1 MSARQEAKRDIALVA
16 LVWFVILV
24 LAFVLKACP

>member
-16 LVWFVILV
+16 GVWFVILV
-24 LAFVLKACP
+24 LAWVVKACG